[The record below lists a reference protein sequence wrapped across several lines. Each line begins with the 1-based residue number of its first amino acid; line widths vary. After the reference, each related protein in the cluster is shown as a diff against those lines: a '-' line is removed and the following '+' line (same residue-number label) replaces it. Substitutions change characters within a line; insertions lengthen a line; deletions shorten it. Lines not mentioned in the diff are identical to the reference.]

1 MVATDGYQHPVADPP
16 VPRPA
21 AQYKRRLARA
31 ATARAE
37 EEALTQRNPP
47 SALQR
52 CTVEARVRSPA
63 GMQSGI
69 RSAQDASGHDPGPHD
84 DRNIWR
90 IWAKCDNVSLSSRN
104 MSPVLRTCR

>member
-37 EEALTQRNPP
+37 EEALTQRNLP

-52 CTVEARVRSPA
+52 CTVEGSTSCRHAERYSLCSRRLWARSW
-63 GMQSGI
+63 
-69 RSAQDASGHDPGPHD
+69 AS
-84 DRNIWR
+84 R
-90 IWAKCDNVSLSSRN
+90 
-104 MSPVLRTCR
+104 